1 MLEHGDDFI
10 KNGVFFVSLG
20 LFFSIVSSLFFK
32 ISDGLIKSVLRFL
45 EDDVALCLLS
55 ESGLD
60 LSGESV
66 GIDLLS
72 FEFCFEPLN
81 FSLG

>member
-1 MLEHGDDFI
+1 MLEHGDNFI

-20 LFFSIVSSLFFK
+20 LFFSIMSSLFFK
-32 ISDGLIKSVLRFL
+32 ISDGLIKGVLRFL
-45 EDDVALCLLS
+45 EDDVALGLLGKG
-55 ESGLD
+55 GLD

-72 FEFCFEPLN
+72 FEFSFKPLD